1 MYPSPQQLRAARALL
16 DLTQPEAA
24 KLCRTSLRS
33 LVAAEKGE
41 VTIAVLHKLMG
52 GYVGNGISFTG
63 TPDYREQ
70 GVTMLL
76 REAPAIPPIP
86 TS

>member
-24 KLCRTSLRS
+24 KLCHTSLRS

-52 GYVGNGISFTG
+52 GYMGNGISFTG

-70 GVTMLL
+70 GVTLL
-76 REAPAIPPIP
+76 LQKAPAIPPIP